1 MDLGQYSISMG
12 PSWAGHMLLL
22 LFSWNSGMLIK
33 VNCVLLL
40 QVKVDLIELSEK
52 GCSDFDLQAEL
63 ERSFLSE
70 PSSPGRT
77 KTTKGFKLGKHKH
90 ETFITSR

>member
-1 MDLGQYSISMG
+1 MIVVIKL
-12 PSWAGHMLLL
+12 
-22 LFSWNSGMLIK
+22 NSS
-33 VNCVLLL
+33 L

>member
-1 MDLGQYSISMG
+1 MSSILMQHVVFFRGANNHCCDKTKLS
-12 PSWAGHMLLL
+12 
-22 LFSWNSGMLIK
+22 
-33 VNCVLLL
+33 L

>member
-1 MDLGQYSISMG
+1 M
-12 PSWAGHMLLL
+12 
-22 LFSWNSGMLIK
+22 IK
-33 VNCVLLL
+33 IIVSCL

-77 KTTKGFKLGKHKH
+77 KATKGFKLGKHKH

>member
-1 MDLGQYSISMG
+1 M
-12 PSWAGHMLLL
+12 
-22 LFSWNSGMLIK
+22 FSFSEVLVMIVVIK
-33 VNCVLLL
+33 HPLLL